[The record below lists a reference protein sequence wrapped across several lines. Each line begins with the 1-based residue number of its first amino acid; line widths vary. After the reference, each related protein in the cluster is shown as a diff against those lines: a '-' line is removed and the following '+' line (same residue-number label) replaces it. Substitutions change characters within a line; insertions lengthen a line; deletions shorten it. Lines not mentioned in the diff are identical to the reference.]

1 MGFVKEFKEFAV
13 KGNVLDLAVGV
24 IIGAAFGKIV
34 TSLVADVLMPLLGL
48 MISDIN
54 FKDLKIML
62 SNPIDKSVAPAS
74 INYGIFLQNVFDFVI
89 VALAI
94 FFMIRAINSVKAKL
108 EREKAAEAPPAP
120 VAPEKPA
127 DIALLEEIRD
137 LLKK

>member
-1 MGFVKEFKEFAV
+1 MGFIKEFKEFAV

-34 TSLVADVLMPLLGL
+34 TSLVADILMPILGL

-54 FKDLKIML
+54 FKDLKIIL
-62 SNPIDKSVAPAS
+62 SNPIDKSATPAS
-74 INYGIFLQNVFDFVI
+74 INYGIFLQNIFDFI
-89 VALAI
+89 IMALAI
-94 FFMIRAINSVKAKL
+94 FFMIKSINSVKSKL
-108 EREKAAEAPPAP
+108 EKEKEAEIAAEPA
-120 VAPEKPA
+120 KPA

>member
-1 MGFVKEFKEFAV
+1 MGFIKEFKEFAV

-34 TSLVADVLMPLLGL
+34 TSLVADILMPILGL

-54 FKDLKIML
+54 FKDLKIIL
-62 SNPIDKSVAPAS
+62 TNPIDKAATPAS
-74 INYGIFLQNVFDFVI
+74 INYGIFLQNIFDFI
-89 VALAI
+89 IMALAI
-94 FFMIRAINSVKAKL
+94 FFMIKSINSVKSKM
-108 EREKAAEAPPAP
+108 EKEKEAEIAAEPA
-120 VAPEKPA
+120 KPA